1 MNPMSPGYKLVTI
14 EPLFPLHGS
23 SSATL
28 PPSMRT
34 ARLLFVGLLL
44 LGVTPVE
51 AQRPWP
57 AEPMNAAE
65 LKLAIDK
72 LDVLASALY
81 VAAHPDD
88 ENTAMLAWL
97 SSGRRAETTYLS
109 ITRGSGGQNL
119 IGSETGDLLGVIR
132 TEELLAARELDG
144 AGQRFT
150 RAIDFGYTKSP
161 EETLAVWDEEAALAD
176 VVRVI
181 RERRPDV
188 IINRFPTDG
197 RGGHGQHTAS
207 AILAERAF
215 DAAGD
220 PSRFPEQLDSLEP
233 WQPRRLLWNVW
244 GDPDPGGTET
254 AVGIGGYNPL
264 LGTSYGEIAA
274 RSRSMHKS
282 QGFGAAGRRGGFENR
297 LQLIRGD
304 APQDNDLFSGIDT
317 SWSRVEGG
325 EAVSRLIGRARS
337 EFDLDRPERSLPGL
351 LAIRDAMELLPAD
364 WWIETKREELKRII
378 ASTAGLWIEAIA
390 PQAEVSPGSSLPI
403 RVGVVQRAGKP
414 ASSIRIRT
422 PWAAETVIDSSLT
435 IDEMVSTDLQLTIPA
450 DAPLTQPYWLQ
461 QEHDGRMHDVH
472 DTSLVTLPVGPPAVP
487 VEVALSIDGRE
498 ISWTTP
504 LLYRWT
510 DRIRGELYREVE
522 IVPPVTLELRP
533 SLLVFPS
540 AEPRTLSV
548 TVRAKD
554 DVGGTLR
561 FEHPESWSVRPA
573 ITTLDLGAGAEHQI
587 DVEIV
592 PPEEDAEVSIG
603 ALFVTD
609 SGEMHRLERRL
620 IDYEHIPP
628 QTVHQHSRVRSVR
641 ADIAHR
647 GHRVGYVMG
656 SGDEVP
662 AALRQMGYEVIELSD
677 DDLSRSD
684 LSRYDAIV
692 FGIRAFNTRDLDG
705 ARMERVLDYVRN
717 GGVAVAQYNTSGWRE
732 ETTIPAPHP
741 FRISSDRVTDET
753 APVRLL
759 QPEHPLLSSPNRI
772 TALDFEGW
780 VQERGLYFPGT
791 WDERWETV
799 IATADPGEDLLEG
812 GLLYT
817 TLGDGVFIYTGYSFF
832 RQLPAGVPGAW
843 RLFANLVSG
852 GRE

>member
-1 MNPMSPGYKLVTI
+1 
-14 EPLFPLHGS
+14 
-23 SSATL
+23 
-28 PPSMRT
+28 MR
-34 ARLLFVGLLL
+34 ALRLLFTGLVILAA
-44 LGVTPVE
+44 GSAE
-51 AQRPWP
+51 GQRPWP

-97 SSGRRAETTYLS
+97 SSGRLAETTYLS

-119 IGSETGDLLGVIR
+119 IGSEKGDLLGVIR
-132 TEELLAARELDG
+132 TEELLAARAIDG
-144 AGQRFT
+144 AEQRFT
-150 RAIDFGYTKSP
+150 RAIDFGYSKSP
-161 EETLAVWDEEAALAD
+161 EEALAVWDEEAALAD

-220 PSRFPEQLDSLEP
+220 PARFPEQLDTLEP

-244 GDPDPGGTET
+244 GEPEPDMTVIT
-254 AVGIGGYNPL
+254 VGIGGYNTL

-282 QGFGAAGRRGGFENR
+282 QGFGAAGRRDGFENR
-297 LQLIRGD
+297 FQLLRGD
-304 APQDNDLFSGIDT
+304 PPDDNDLFSGIDT
-317 SWSRVEGG
+317 TWNRIEGG
-325 EAVSRLIGRARS
+325 EEISRLISRVRAAY
-337 EFDLDRPERSLPGL
+337 DLEQPGRSLPGL
-351 LAIRDAMELLPAD
+351 LEILDAIDALPPE
-364 WWIETKREELKRII
+364 WWVAKKREDLTRII
-378 ASTAGLWIEAIA
+378 ASAAGLWIEAIS
-390 PQAEVSPGSSLPI
+390 PQAEVSPGASLPV
-403 RVGVVQRAGKP
+403 RVGVVQRAGIP

-422 PWAAETVIDSSLT
+422 PWSSEILIEESLK
-435 IDEMVSTDLQLTIPA
+435 IDEMASTDLQLTIPA

-461 QEHDGRMHDVH
+461 EKHDGRMHVVRDA
-472 DTSLVTLPVGPPAVP
+472 SLVTLPVGPPAVA
-487 VEVALSIDGRE
+487 VEVTLSISGRE
-498 ISWTTP
+498 IFWTTP

-522 IVPPVTLELRP
+522 IVPPVTLELGP

-540 AEPRTLSV
+540 AEPRAISAAA
-548 TVRAKD
+548 RAKD
-554 DVGGTLR
+554 DLRGTLR
-561 FEHPESWSVRPA
+561 FEHPADWTVRPA
-573 ITTLDLGAGAEHQI
+573 VTTMELSAGEEHRI

-592 PPEEDAEVSIG
+592 PPENDAETSIR
-603 ALFVTD
+603 AVFVTD
-609 SGEMHRLERRL
+609 SGAVHNLERRVV
-620 IDYEHIPP
+620 DYEHIPL
-628 QTVHQHSRVRSVR
+628 QTVHHGSAVRSVR
-641 ADIAHR
+641 SHIAHR
-647 GHRVGYVMG
+647 GSVVGYVTG

-662 AALRQMGYEVIELSD
+662 AALQQIGYEVIELSD

-692 FGIRAFNTRDLDG
+692 FGIRAFNTRELEG
-705 ARMERVLDYVRN
+705 ARMERVLEYVRD
-717 GGVAVAQYNTSGWRE
+717 GGVVVAQYNTSGWRE
-732 ETTIPAPHP
+732 ETTIPAPFP

-759 QPEHPLLSSPNRI
+759 RPEHPLLRSPNRI
-772 TALDFEGW
+772 TARDFEGW

-812 GLLYT
+812 GLLST